1 MSARKARIIGRYIVA
16 NPAICH
22 CKPTFRDTCVLV
34 SDVLDQVAGGMA
46 RETIVDEWNG
56 SISKEAIREAIEL
69 ATLALLRHTDDFV
82 LEPVSA

>member
-22 CKPTFRDTCVLV
+22 GKPTFRDTRVLV

-46 RETIVDEWNG
+46 WETIVDEWNG